1 MKYSVKKEHENVHT
15 FVLGNTKFL
24 RDCTQEECAFLW
36 NNGREDWFT
45 KTDDTA
51 VALEVLAEANSQSI
65 TDPTKEVAPVLE
77 VTVQGTA
84 TSTQKK
90 K

>member
-24 RDCTQEECAFLW
+24 GDCTQEECAFLW
-36 NNGREDWFT
+36 NNGRADWFT
-45 KTDDTA
+45 KTDDDS
-51 VALEVLAEANSQSI
+51 VEVLEVLPEANAEL
-65 TDPTKEVAPVLE
+65 TDPAGEVAPVLE
-77 VTVQGTA
+77 VIEPVTT
-84 TSTQKK
+84 TSHKK